1 MYRRSLF
8 TAESNKKSRKKDGRA
23 LLCPLFI
30 FVLKA
35 LQINYYGGYL
45 L

>member
-23 LLCPLFI
+23 LLYPLFFI
-30 FVLKA
+30 CVKSNANKL
-35 LQINYYGGYL
+35 LGGD
-45 L
+45 